1 MGTVSLSLGRGQQ
14 HFGTP
19 GIIPPSVPT
28 VKLQQISVARK
39 IELPP
44 GLECKFE
51 ERILN
56 RVCVTTAT
64 TFATN
69 NEPPHRFEG
78 EGKMS

>member
-19 GIIPPSVPT
+19 GIIPPSV
-28 VKLQQISVARK
+28 KLQQISVARK

-44 GLECKFE
+44 PGLECKFE

-56 RVCVTTAT
+56 PVCVTTAT

-69 NEPPHRFEG
+69 SEPPHRFEG